1 MNFLIV
7 DATQRELM
15 ICLGAGEKRFTYLG
29 NDSARRHASMILT
42 KIDELLTEA
51 GVAIGEVDV
60 LGAVTG
66 PGSFTGIRIGV
77 TTVNALARASGAKTV
92 ELTALESV
100 VFGKDDVIALMDCK
114 NDNFYA
120 LKRRAGEDEY
130 LAVNASELD
139 EARFNGLERVYYLSP
154 DPSGAEK
161 VLLKKVGKGEFTD
174 LARPFY
180 IKKSSAENQK

>member
-7 DATQRELM
+7 DATQPKLM

-51 GVAIGEVDV
+51 GVAIEEVDV

-139 EARFNGLERVYYLSP
+139 EARFNGLERVYYVSP
-154 DPSGAEK
+154 DPSGVEK
-161 VLLKKVGKGEFTD
+161 VLLQKVGKGEFTD

>member
-1 MNFLIV
+1 M
-7 DATQRELM
+7 
-15 ICLGAGEKRFTYLG
+15 
-29 NDSARRHASMILT
+29 
-42 KIDELLTEA
+42 
-51 GVAIGEVDV
+51 
-60 LGAVTG
+60 
-66 PGSFTGIRIGV
+66 
-77 TTVNALARASGAKTV
+77 
-92 ELTALESV
+92 

-114 NDNFYA
+114 NDNYYA

-154 DPSGAEK
+154 GPSGAEK
-161 VLLKKVGKGEFTD
+161 VLLQKVGKGEFTD

>member
-1 MNFLIV
+1 MNFLII
-7 DATQRELM
+7 DATQPKLM
-15 ICLGAGEKRFTYLG
+15 ICIGCGDKRFTYVG
-29 NDSARRHASMILT
+29 NDSARRHASMILYKT
-42 KIDELLTEA
+42 DELLNEA
-51 GVAIGEVDV
+51 GISVKDLDV

-92 ELTALESV
+92 AFSGLETV
-100 VFGKDDVIALMDCK
+100 VFGMDDVIALMDCK
-114 NDNFYA
+114 NDNYYA

-139 EARFNGLERVYYLSP
+139 EERFDGLKSVYYDSP
-154 DPSGAEK
+154 EPSGAEK
-161 VLLKKVGKGEFTD
+161 VLLQKVEKGEFTE

-180 IKKSSAENQK
+180 IKKSSAENSK